1 MTEDELYQRK
11 IALNKCFE
19 WSKKNIQRILTFNDV
34 IFQKYHEA
42 YEKVLQVKN
51 DLENLSKAGC
61 SIYDDYRI
69 ECEVLFCPS
78 EENYG
83 CDYEIFETLENYP
96 ANSGNTIVIAKD
108 KNSDKYS
115 IPLENQEKY
124 FLQDLNWNIGIFN
137 RPEFENIKIAYFLH
151 SFFHDGNYALEDLLK
166 MNPGD
171 IKIFIT
177 VELAE

>member
-19 WSKKNIQRILTFNDV
+19 WSKENIQRILNLNDAV
-34 IFQKYHEA
+34 FQKYLEA
-42 YEKVLQVKN
+42 YEKVHQVKN
-51 DLENLSKAGC
+51 DLENLSKTGC

-78 EENYG
+78 EEKYG
-83 CDYEIFETLENYP
+83 CDYEIFETLENYH
-96 ANSGNTIVIAKD
+96 ANIGNTIIIAKD
-108 KNSDKYS
+108 KKSDKFS

-151 SFFHDGNYALEDLLK
+151 NFFHDGNYALEDLLK
-166 MNPGD
+166 MNPED
-171 IKIFIT
+171 VKIFIR
-177 VELAE
+177 VELSD